1 MLEFAEVV
9 SAMLQG
15 MMVFCSVLLAMWL
28 LRMTWR

>member
-9 SAMLQG
+9 AAMLQG
-15 MMVFCSVLLAMWL
+15 MMVFGSVLLAMRL